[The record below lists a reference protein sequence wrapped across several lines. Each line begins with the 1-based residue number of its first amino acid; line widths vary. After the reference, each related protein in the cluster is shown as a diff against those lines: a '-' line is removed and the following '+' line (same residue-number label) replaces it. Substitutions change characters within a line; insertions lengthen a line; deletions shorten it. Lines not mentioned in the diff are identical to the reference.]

1 MGSSNNHPADIDPQA
16 LNSAKA
22 LWSNFTE
29 ATKWG
34 VVAVVVL
41 LLGMAFFLV

>member
-1 MGSSNNHPADIDPQA
+1 MGSNNNHPADIDPQA
-16 LNSAKA
+16 LQTAKT
-22 LWSNFTE
+22 LWGNFTE

-41 LLGMAFFLV
+41 LLGMALFLV